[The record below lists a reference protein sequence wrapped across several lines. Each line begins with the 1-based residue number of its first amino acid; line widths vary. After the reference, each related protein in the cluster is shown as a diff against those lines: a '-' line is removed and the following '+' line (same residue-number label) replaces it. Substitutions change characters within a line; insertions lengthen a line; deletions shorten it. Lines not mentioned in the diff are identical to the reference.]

1 MAYIRKNYD
10 ENGRVRSY
18 TAEIYLGRDA
28 DGKKIM
34 SYVTRTLRKDCIADA
49 KKIELENERKVTT
62 NIAKKRVIDWF
73 EEYLELNEGGA
84 LSVGT
89 VRLYAGYLK
98 NHYRPFFKQMRM
110 EQVTDY
116 HLKHFQS
123 SLLKKLKPSTT
134 RRIMLALSGAF
145 SEGLKKKSPFLDF
158 EIVGSNKPDVSA
170 PTIEELVDI
179 LEAVKGSRY
188 EIPTLLAAWCGFRR
202 SEILALREND
212 FNFEDNTIRIDE
224 AWEKDKNNV
233 YVIGPPKSKKGY
245 RTERAPRELMTMVKD
260 MLSRVKV
267 VELNSRKDNLLWHY
281 NPDAFSNNFRLYL
294 QRRNVKVYTLH
305 ELRHFHATWL
315 FENNIL
321 DHYAAKRMGHS
332 IQILK
337 ETYQHLGLKKQEEQD
352 EKIMRISE
360 MTKAAQR

>member
-116 HLKHFQS
+116 HLKHF
-123 SLLKKLKPSTT
+123 
-134 RRIMLALSGAF
+134 
-145 SEGLKKKSPFLDF
+145 
-158 EIVGSNKPDVSA
+158 
-170 PTIEELVDI
+170 
-179 LEAVKGSRY
+179 SRS
-188 EIPTLLAAWCGFRR
+188 IPP
-202 SEILALREND
+202 
-212 FNFEDNTIRIDE
+212 
-224 AWEKDKNNV
+224 V
-233 YVIGPPKSKKGY
+233 
-245 RTERAPRELMTMVKD
+245 
-260 MLSRVKV
+260 
-267 VELNSRKDNLLWHY
+267 
-281 NPDAFSNNFRLYL
+281 
-294 QRRNVKVYTLH
+294 
-305 ELRHFHATWL
+305 
-315 FENNIL
+315 
-321 DHYAAKRMGHS
+321 
-332 IQILK
+332 
-337 ETYQHLGLKKQEEQD
+337 YQHPLRNARVLV
-352 EKIMRISE
+352 
-360 MTKAAQR
+360 